1 MAWCCG
7 SAGARSGSR
16 DLLSVALGA
25 RLDERAL
32 AFYRIDRA
40 GVDIVH
46 IAADRAPVNIVDI
59 APDLQLAGIVHEGGL
74 IGEMNTDLRGLQLY
88 VLLASAEHAGHPLRR
103 PALVGARNVK

>member
-32 AFYRIDRA
+32 AFDRSDRA
-40 GVDIVH
+40 AVK
-46 IAADRAPVNIVDI
+46 IVDI
-59 APDLQLAGIVHEGGL
+59 AADLQLAGIVHEGGL